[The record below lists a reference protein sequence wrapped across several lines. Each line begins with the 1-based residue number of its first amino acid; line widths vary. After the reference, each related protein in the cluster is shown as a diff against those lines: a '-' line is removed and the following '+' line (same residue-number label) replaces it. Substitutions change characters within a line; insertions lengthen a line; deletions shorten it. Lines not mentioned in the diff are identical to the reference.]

1 MTSDLHI
8 EQQVIDMLRDHLTD
22 ALSELASSRT
32 HAHDLQ
38 EAYAIER
45 RTSQQ
50 TIADVKTSS

>member
-8 EQQVIDMLRDHLTD
+8 GQQVIDMLRDHLTD
-22 ALSELASSRT
+22 ALSELASSRA

-38 EAYAIER
+38 ETYVIEH

-50 TIADVKTSS
+50 TIVDEKTSS